1 MKSLN
6 QYTYNRIQ
14 NSQQET
20 FLDTGYF
27 STVTTTSG
35 SYGEPIE
42 NSVSGS
48 PIACSFHWTGGK
60 ETWKEPVNYLKADA
74 ILKIP
79 TNTQVTQKDL
89 FTLTKQK
96 TETLSVPLIF
106 QVVSN
111 PRNSISGIIIDLKR
125 VET

>member
-1 MKSLN
+1 MRTLN
-6 QYTYNRIQ
+6 DYTYNRIQ
-14 NSQQET
+14 TSQEET
-20 FLDTGYF
+20 FLDTGYI
-27 STVTTTSG
+27 STVTITSG

-42 NSVSGS
+42 SKTSGS
-48 PIACSFHWTGGK
+48 PIFCSFHWTGGK